1 MDACQRVNNVVY
13 ARRLE
18 TAPMAYLER
27 IGLVVD
33 RLRGAIAAVEAPGAG
48 EMANMGRADLDEW
61 MAKGRK

>member
-48 EMANMGRADLDEW
+48 
-61 MAKGRK
+61 